1 MEWLKEELFLIPN
14 WAWIAIFAGVA
25 CVLMAIIIVACKKGS
40 KSKNTPEPVLM
51 PANEEKAENTEA
63 ETVKEE
69 TVTEPVREEPVVSA
83 EAVEVQPEPVVEEAK
98 KEEKPVENKPAAK
111 KTTTAAKPTAAKTTA
126 TKTTAAKPASAKTT
140 ATKTTA
146 AKPAAAK
153 TTATKTAAAKTT
165 AKTET
170 KPEPTSVE
178 DDGDVKIYHIAK
190 RAEDKKWEVKA
201 EGADKALKL
210 FFTQTEAIDYARKT
224 SGKRRI
230 IVHKESGGTREV

>member
-98 KEEKPVENKPAAK
+98 KELD
-111 KTTTAAKPTAAKTTA
+111 KTDFDFYSK
-126 TKTTAAKPASAKTT
+126 ASDFNTF
-140 ATKTTA
+140 
-146 AKPAAAK
+146 
-153 TTATKTAAAKTT
+153 
-165 AKTET
+165 
-170 KPEPTSVE
+170 
-178 DDGDVKIYHIAK
+178 KI
-190 RAEDKKWEVKA
+190 
-201 EGADKALKL
+201 
-210 FFTQTEAIDYARKT
+210 F
-224 SGKRRI
+224 
-230 IVHKESGGTREV
+230 